1 MTMNHDTDA
10 NVKRDDLFAS
20 PLGNVP
26 RFVFDQAVVDVFPD
40 MIQRS
45 VPGYQTIINL
55 CGELAARFVQPSSNC
70 YDLGC
75 SLGASSLAIR
85 QQITQPEVTIVAV
98 DNSSAMIE
106 RCQSVLEKQNSATA
120 VQLLEADICD
130 IQITN
135 ASLVVMNF
143 SLQFIPLDKRQALL
157 EKIYAGLKP
166 GGCLV
171 ISEKLLFEPEA
182 LNQLLCELH
191 HQFKSAQGYSD
202 LEISQKR
209 DSIENVLI
217 PETLDSHINR
227 LKACGFE
234 SASPWFQC
242 FNFASLVAIK
252 PV

>member
-1 MTMNHDTDA
+1 MSA
-10 NVKRDDLFAS
+10 SEEQPKRDDLFAN

-26 RFVFDQAVVDVFPD
+26 RFVFDKAVVDVFPD

-55 CGELAARFVQPSSNC
+55 CGELAARFVQPNSNC

-75 SLGASSLAIR
+75 SLGASSFAMQREIAKPGVR
-85 QQITQPEVTIVAV
+85 IIAV
-98 DNSSAMIE
+98 DNSAAMLE
-106 RCQSVLEKQNSATA
+106 RCQLLLKSTVSDVPVE
-120 VQLLEADICD
+120 LLEADICD
-130 IQITN
+130 IEISN

-143 SLQFIPLDKRQALL
+143 TLQFIAVEKRQALL
-157 EKIYAGLKP
+157 EKIYAGLNP

-171 ISEKLLFEPEA
+171 ISEKLLFEPEP
-182 LNQLLCELH
+182 LNTLLSELH
-191 HQFKSAQGYSD
+191 HQFKRAQGYSD

-217 PETLDSHINR
+217 PETLDAHIQR
-227 LKACGFE
+227 IKACGFN

-242 FNFASLVAIK
+242 FNFASLVAVK
-252 PV
+252 

>member
-1 MTMNHDTDA
+1 MSD
-10 NVKRDDLFAS
+10 KPKLDDLFAS

-26 RFVFDQAVVDVFPD
+26 RFAFDEAVVDVFPD

-55 CGELAARFVQPSSNC
+55 CGELAARYVQPDSNC

-75 SLGASSLAIR
+75 SLGASSLAIA
-85 QQITQPEVTIVAV
+85 QQVKQPGVKIVAV
-98 DNSSAMIE
+98 DNSAAMLS
-106 RCQSVLEKQNSATA
+106 RCESVLEKQHATA
-120 VQLLEADICD
+120 TIELVEADICD
-130 IQITN
+130 IEISN

-143 SLQFIPLDKRQALL
+143 TLQFIAIEKRQALL
-157 EKIYAGLKP
+157 EKIYAGLNP

-171 ISEKLLFEPEA
+171 ISEKLLFEPES
-182 LNQLLCELH
+182 LNQLLSELH

-209 DSIENVLI
+209 DSLENFLL
-217 PETLDSHINR
+217 PETLETHINR
-227 LKACGFE
+227 IKACGFN

-252 PV
+252 